1 MDFPTIIYS
10 SFNTMIYI
18 MFIKILKIKIIQYIP

>member
-1 MDFPTIIYS
+1 
-10 SFNTMIYI
+10 MIYI